1 MPSMGSTDAIGSSPP
16 TSLPT
21 LVWNPDKKGTPS
33 VTDTCCLGFLV
44 IYAKFSDVLGRKVT
58 VLTAMA
64 TFTIASIACGFAST
78 MDQL

>member
-16 TSLPT
+16 ISLPT
-21 LVWNPDKKGTPS
+21 LVRIPNEKGTPS
-33 VTDTCCLGFLV
+33 FTDTRCPGFLV
-44 IYAKFSDVLGRKVT
+44 IFAKFSDVLGRKVT

>member
-1 MPSMGSTDAIGSSPP
+1 MGSTDAIGSSPP

-21 LVWNPDKKGTPS
+21 PVRAPNEKGTPS
-33 VTDTCCLGFLV
+33 VTDARCLGFLV
-44 IYAKFSDVLGRKVT
+44 ICLKFSDVLGRKVT